1 MLRPISW
8 TLLLA
13 LLLTGSV
20 VAQRGGGSRG
30 GAAAGHSGGGSGR
43 GIRGS
48 VSARPF
54 PRNHFHQNRA
64 GSYFYPYLFPYDE
77 PYEYDE
83 PYPERVPQQPPAP
96 TYLQAQAPQPPLQPK
111 LIEVPGAANVANVK
125 PLPPAIF
132 ILNTGERVE
141 TSRFLLRASDL
152 SVTVDRRQRTIPFNQ
167 LDLNATLAANHERGI
182 NLDIPADPNE
192 ISLRF

>member
-1 MLRPISW
+1 MLRAISW
-8 TLLLA
+8 TLPLT
-13 LLLTGSV
+13 LLLTGSLA
-20 VAQRGGGSRG
+20 AQHGGGSHG
-30 GAAAGHSGGGSGR
+30 GARAAHSGAGSGR

-48 VSARPF
+48 VSVRPF
-54 PRNHFHQNRA
+54 PRNHSHQNRA

-96 TYLQAQAPQPPLQPK
+96 MYVQAQAPQPPPEPK
-111 LIEVPGAANVANVK
+111 LIEIPGAASVPNVK

-132 ILNTGERVE
+132 ILTTGERVE

-152 SVTVDRRQRTIPFNQ
+152 SVTVDRRQRTIPFSQ
-167 LDLNATLAANHERGI
+167 LDLNATVAANH
-182 NLDIPADPNE
+182 
-192 ISLRF
+192 